1 MSIVVSKSTT
11 RVVNV
16 ATLIIKLHCVPFKG
30 DCVDNDLF
38 GFTWS
43 HHIRACSVSSQ
54 SMWIEWDWM
63 CLNHKKSNFFLIFSN
78 LIQSMC
84 IGNNQTMPYVVNKLV
99 YTRCFQQG
107 GFASIGKFITVS

>member
-38 GFTWS
+38 GFAWS
-43 HHIRACSVSSQ
+43 HHIMLLISWFTPDAF
-54 SMWIEWDWM
+54 
-63 CLNHKKSNFFLIFSN
+63 NNGGFF
-78 LIQSMC
+78 
-84 IGNNQTMPYVVNKLV
+84 
-99 YTRCFQQG
+99 
-107 GFASIGKFITVS
+107 FASIGKFITVS